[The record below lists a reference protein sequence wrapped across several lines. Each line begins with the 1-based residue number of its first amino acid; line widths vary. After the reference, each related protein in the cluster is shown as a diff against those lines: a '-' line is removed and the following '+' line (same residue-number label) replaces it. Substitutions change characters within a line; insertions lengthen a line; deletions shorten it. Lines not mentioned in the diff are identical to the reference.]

1 VQAAARYVLA
11 DLPLKVLLSVALIS
25 YECDNV
31 TRLIVDR
38 HEAAAFAPVAHLTV
52 GDLRNWL
59 LGSAATPAVLAALAP
74 GWTPEMVAAVLT
86 LMRNQDLVLLARN
99 CQVITR
105 FRNTQ
110 GLPGRMAVHLQPNHP
125 TDDLRGVAASVLD
138 GLMLGAGDVVIG
150 INPVSDSQATQARMC
165 QLFDDLVQ
173 RFEIPS
179 QGCVLTHVTNNL
191 KPMEDGVPV
200 DLVFQSLGGSEITN
214 RSFGVAPELLT
225 EVCEAARALELGGV
239 GDNVMYFEAGQGSAL
254 LANGHG
260 GVDQQTC
267 EARAYGLARCYE
279 PLLVNTVVGL
289 ELIRK

>member
-1 VQAAARYVLA
+1 
-11 DLPLKVLLSVALIS
+11 
-25 YECDNV
+25 
-31 TRLIVDR
+31 
-38 HEAAAFAPVAHLTV
+38 
-52 GDLRNWL
+52 
-59 LGSAATPAVLAALAP
+59 
-74 GWTPEMVAAVLT
+74 
-86 LMRNQDLVLLARN
+86 
-99 CQVITR
+99 
-105 FRNTQ
+105 
-110 GLPGRMAVHLQPNHP
+110 
-125 TDDLRGVAASVLD
+125 
-138 GLMLGAGDVVIG
+138 
-150 INPVSDSQATQARMC
+150 MC

-214 RSFGVAPELLT
+214 RSFGVAPELRT

-279 PLLVNTVVGL
+279 LLLVNTVVGL
-289 ELIRK
+289 IGPEYLYDGKQIVRAGLEDRFCGKLLGPPGLRHLLHQPCRGRSGRHGYAQPAAGPGRAELPDGRARGG